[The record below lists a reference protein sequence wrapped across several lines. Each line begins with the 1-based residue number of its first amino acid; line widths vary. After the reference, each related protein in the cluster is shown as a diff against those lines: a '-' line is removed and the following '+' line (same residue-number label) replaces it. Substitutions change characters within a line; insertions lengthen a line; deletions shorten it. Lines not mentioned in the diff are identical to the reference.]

1 MLRTYFF
8 FSLFYNEL
16 WMFSSQSFTHA
27 LLAEQSEWTASVSSR
42 YKNLTEMTITTS
54 QLQNTSKLHN
64 FSLQIMF

>member
-1 MLRTYFF
+1 
-8 FSLFYNEL
+8 
-16 WMFSSQSFTHA
+16 MFSSQSFTHA